1 MRAPGS
7 GPDSRQAV
15 SLDGPIQ
22 PSGPSGPSA
31 IRPSTLLRA
40 EALTKRFGETLALDA
55 LDLAIAEGEFFALL
69 GGSGSGK
76 STLLRIVAGFE
87 APDSGRLLLDGRD
100 IAATP
105 PWSRPVNMMF
115 QSYAL
120 FPHMSVAD
128 NVAYGLRRAGVARAE
143 AAARVAAALAMVGLE
158 GFDRRR
164 PHQLSGGQRQRV
176 ALARSL
182 VMRPRLLLLDEPL
195 GALDAGLR
203 ERTGFELRAL
213 QRETGAAFVMVTHD
227 QEEALALADRV
238 ALLDAG
244 RVAQVG
250 PPREIYE
257 RPASRFVA
265 RFLGAANVL
274 EGRATEGRFDSA
286 EAGATFAGAIPA
298 GTVAV
303 ALRPERIRVAPDAEG
318 VNTARGVVEDV
329 AFRGDDSLLLVRLT
343 GGATLRVAHAEEDG
357 APPARGA
364 AVALAWDAAA
374 VVALAS

>member
-1 MRAPGS
+1 
-7 GPDSRQAV
+7 
-15 SLDGPIQ
+15 LDGPIQ

-55 LDLAIAEGEFFALL
+55 LDLEIVEGEFFALL

-244 RVAQVG
+244 HVAQVG

-274 EGRATEGRFDSA
+274 EGRAAEGRFDSA
-286 EAGATFAGAIPA
+286 EAGATFAGTIPA

-343 GGATLRVAHAEEDG
+343 GGARLRVAHAEEDG

-364 AVALAWDAAA
+364 AVALAWDAAS

>member
-1 MRAPGS
+1 MKP
-7 GPDSRQAV
+7 
-15 SLDGPIQ
+15 
-22 PSGPSGPSA
+22 
-31 IRPSTLLRA
+31 LLRA
-40 EALTKRFGETLALDA
+40 EALTKRFGATLALDA
-55 LDLAIAEGEFFALL
+55 LDLDIAEGEFFALL

-76 STLLRIVAGFE
+76 STLLRLIAGFE
-87 APDSGRLLLDGRD
+87 KPDSGRLLLDGQD
-100 IAATP
+100 ITTTP
-105 PWSRPVNMMF
+105 PWARPVNMMF

-120 FPHMSVAD
+120 FPHMTVAD
-128 NVAYGLRRAGVARAE
+128 NVAYGLRRAGVPRRDI
-143 AAARVAAALAMVGLE
+143 AARVGAALAMVGLD

-238 ALLDAG
+238 ALLDGG
-244 RVAQVG
+244 RIAQVG
-250 PPREIYE
+250 APRAIYE

-274 EGRATEGRFDSA
+274 EGRAGPSGFDSA
-286 EAGATFAGAIPA
+286 DAAATFAGAIPP

-303 ALRPERIRVAPDAEG
+303 ALRPERIRILPGATGP
-318 VNTARGVVEDV
+318 NTARGVVEDV
-329 AFRGDDSLLLVRLT
+329 AFRGDDSLLLVRLS
-343 GGATLRVAHAEEDG
+343 GGATLRVAHAEREG
-357 APPARGA
+357 APPERGTD
-364 AVALAWDAAA
+364 VTLAWDGEA

>member
-1 MRAPGS
+1 MKP
-7 GPDSRQAV
+7 
-15 SLDGPIQ
+15 
-22 PSGPSGPSA
+22 
-31 IRPSTLLRA
+31 LLRA
-40 EALTKRFGETLALDA
+40 EALTKRFGATLALDA
-55 LDLAIAEGEFFALL
+55 LDLDIAEGEFFALL

-76 STLLRIVAGFE
+76 STLLRLIAGFE
-87 APDSGRLLLDGRD
+87 TPDSGRLLLDGQD
-100 IAATP
+100 ISTTP
-105 PWSRPVNMMF
+105 PWARPVNMMF

-120 FPHMSVAD
+120 FPHMTVAD
-128 NVAYGLRRAGVARAE
+128 NVAYGLRRAGVPRRDI
-143 AAARVAAALAMVGLE
+143 AARVVGALAMVGLD

-164 PHQLSGGQRQRV
+164 PHQLSGGQKQRV

-238 ALLDAG
+238 ALLDGG
-244 RVAQVG
+244 RIAQVG
-250 PPREIYE
+250 APRAIYE

-274 EGRATEGRFDSA
+274 EGRAGPSGFDSA
-286 EAGATFAGAIPA
+286 DAAATFAGAIPA

-303 ALRPERIRVAPDAEG
+303 ALRPERIRILPGASGP
-318 VNTARGVVEDV
+318 NTARGVVEDV
-329 AFRGDDSLLLVRLT
+329 AFRGDDSLLLVRLH
-343 GGATLRVAHAEEDG
+343 GGAMLRVAHAEREG
-357 APPARGA
+357 APPERGTS
-364 AVALAWDAAA
+364 VTLAWDGEA

>member
-1 MRAPGS
+1 LAGPAP
-7 GPDSRQAV
+7 
-15 SLDGPIQ
+15 
-22 PSGPSGPSA
+22 
-31 IRPSTLLRA
+31 LLRA
-40 EALTKRFGETLALDA
+40 EAITRRFGATLALDA
-55 LDLAIAEGEFFALL
+55 LDLTIAEGEFFALL

-76 STLLRIVAGFE
+76 STLLRIIAGLDR
-87 APDSGRLLLDGRD
+87 PDAGRLLLDGAD

-105 PWSRPVNMMF
+105 PWARPINMMF

-120 FPHMSVAD
+120 FPHMNVAD
-128 NVAYGLRRAGVARAE
+128 NVAYGLRRAGVARDE
-143 AAARVAAALAMVGLE
+143 AAPRIAAALAMVGLV

-164 PHQLSGGQRQRV
+164 PQQLSGGQKQRV

-213 QRETGAAFVMVTHD
+213 QRETGAAFVLVTHD

-238 ALLDAG
+238 AVLENG
-244 RVAQVG
+244 RIAQIG
-250 PPREIYE
+250 PPRVIYE

-274 EGRATEGRFDSA
+274 EGHAAPGGFESA
-286 EAGATFAGAIPA
+286 EAGITFAGIIRA

-303 ALRPERIRVAPDAEG
+303 ALRPERIRLAPDAMG
-318 VNTARGVVEDV
+318 PNTARGVIEDA
-329 AFRGDDSLLLVRLT
+329 AFRGDDTLLLVRLA
-343 GGATLRVAHAEEDG
+343 GGALLRVAHAEEDG
-357 APPARGA
+357 VPPDRGA
-364 AVALAWDAAA
+364 EVTLAWDGDD
-374 VVALAS
+374 VVPLAS